1 MLLATIKML
10 LVFLLQK
17 HNENFAIIYEHIYI
31 IYIYIYIYIN
41 FLDFIICCC
50 NLRFSRKE
58 ITSVLDKEV
67 CLYNL
72 FLSKATISLL
82 HMFITY
88 THHYSFLYFRG
99 LIFSS
104 KMLTREK
111 NNRLNKPNN
120 MVQEK
125 D

>member
-17 HNENFAIIYEHIYI
+17 HNENLQ
-31 IYIYIYIYIN
+31 IYIN
-41 FLDFIICCC
+41 FLDFIMCSC

-58 ITSVLDKEV
+58 ITSVLHKEV
-67 CLYNL
+67 CLYNV

-88 THHYSFLYFRG
+88 THHCSFVYFRG

-104 KMLTREK
+104 KMLTREI

-120 MVQEK
+120 MVKEK

>member
-1 MLLATIKML
+1 M
-10 LVFLLQK
+10 
-17 HNENFAIIYEHIYI
+17 NIY

-67 CLYNL
+67 QSIFVKSNYQ
-72 FLSKATISLL
+72 FVTYVY
-82 HMFITY
+82 TY

-120 MVQEK
+120 MVKEK